1 MVNDDDSTPKPLTF
15 SVNLKDIKQIKR
27 SSKDVGWQYLVFIL
41 FDGVPLPAFHFHSGG
56 VETFLSTLKT
66 YAVFTEDSKNKL
78 KFNITMQNQEA
89 LTRSLD
95 ELNIFNTIPLS
106 PKRKIN
112 KFLNDPFA
120 FAIDGLS
127 KIGGQISDALS
138 DNTHLQGERPS
149 FRNQNF
155 HVYDLGES
163 YSENSDHENYELLSA
178 PAEKITKI
186 LEKSYEYPDPV
197 SLLDF
202 ESTFVDDGKIAD
214 LEKLKSQVFERGLEN
229 DEVRN
234 EVWPYLL
241 NLRDAG
247 MNHKE
252 YQEYKARLT
261 KEYKTLKTQ
270 WMTISS
276 DQEKRWSEYNQKK
289 SLIQKDLIRT
299 DRNVP
304 EFEDPDSPEM
314 IKLNSVLMTY

>member
-1 MVNDDDSTPKPLTF
+1 MYS
-15 SVNLKDIKQIKR
+15 
-27 SSKDVGWQYLVFIL
+27 
-41 FDGVPLPAFHFHSGG
+41 
-56 VETFLSTLKT
+56 
-66 YAVFTEDSKNKL
+66 
-78 KFNITMQNQEA
+78 
-89 LTRSLD
+89 
-95 ELNIFNTIPLS
+95 
-106 PKRKIN
+106 
-112 KFLNDPFA
+112 
-120 FAIDGLS
+120 
-127 KIGGQISDALS
+127 
-138 DNTHLQGERPS
+138 PS

-186 LEKSYEYPDPV
+186 LEKPYEYPDPV

-252 YQEYKARLT
+252 YQEYKAKLT

-289 SLIQKDLIRT
+289 SLIQKDLVRT